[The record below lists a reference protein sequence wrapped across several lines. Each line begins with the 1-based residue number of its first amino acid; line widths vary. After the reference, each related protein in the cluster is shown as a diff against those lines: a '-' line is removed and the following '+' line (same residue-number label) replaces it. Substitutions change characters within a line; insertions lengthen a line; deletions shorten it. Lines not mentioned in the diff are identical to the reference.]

1 MSDLFKN
8 HIVGF
13 FHEVAHICSQCSCI
27 FEALSCKNHLGSAI
41 IVMIVSL
48 HLLVAPVA
56 EWLRA
61 LIFRSPFDHLT
72 AVFGVGSSP
81 TRGICETS
89 QVLLVDVS
97 GVFFPGFSHFCP
109 IY

>member
-1 MSDLFKN
+1 M
-8 HIVGF
+8 
-13 FHEVAHICSQCSCI
+13 
-27 FEALSCKNHLGSAI
+27 
-41 IVMIVSL
+41 
-48 HLLVAPVA
+48 A

-72 AVFGVGSSP
+72 AVFYVGSSP

-97 GVFFPGFSHFCP
+97 GVFSIFAPSTDWP
-109 IY
+109 IS